1 MLPFYTIGHSTRTI
15 EAFVQLLRVADVSCL
30 VDIRS
35 IPRSRTNPQYNQDVL
50 PATLAAF
57 EITYAHISRLGGR
70 RNKSKTIANDINGF
84 WQNRSFQNYA
94 DYALTPD
101 FRAGLDELI
110 LLGRTQRCAMMCSE
124 AVWWR
129 CHRRIVADHLLARG
143 EKVFHLMNEDTIE
156 LATFTK
162 GALVQEGNVTYPAA
176 GIKHKSF

>member
-1 MLPFYTIGHSTRTI
+1 MLAFYTIGHSTRTVEEFI
-15 EAFVQLLRVADVSCL
+15 HLLRAADVSCL

-50 PATLAAF
+50 PATLATF
-57 EITYAHISRLGGR
+57 EITYAHISQLGGR
-70 RNKSKTIANDINGF
+70 RNKSKTIANDTNGF

-101 FRAGLDELI
+101 FQAGLDELI
-110 LLGRTQRCAMMCSE
+110 LLGRTKRCAIMCSE
-124 AVWWR
+124 VVWWR

-143 EKVFHLMNEDTIE
+143 EKVFHLMNEDKIE

-162 GALVQEGNVTYPAA
+162 GARVQNGVVIYPAD
-176 GIKHKSF
+176 GFLD